1 MHPLREPPPPPPPC
15 SGSIISLPCPGS
27 IIPPPWLPPRA
38 PFNTNLSTTKKRSNI
53 SDNDTDAYDLG
64 NSSDEDAEIEV
75 VDEGVVA
82 LAALDPEV
90 APAKSNKAQST
101 KGAWPSVVEA
111 NKVSNVNK
119 TGANKTP
126 STNKPSIES
135 KGEVQPKK
143 AQPTPAQLK
152 KIQPSNFR
160 DGLHF
165 QDLTEGF
172 DVVSILP
179 LSLVCL

>member
-1 MHPLREPPPPPPPC
+1 M
-15 SGSIISLPCPGS
+15 
-27 IIPPPWLPPRA
+27 
-38 PFNTNLSTTKKRSNI
+38 STTKKRSNI

-111 NKVSNVNK
+111 NKISNVDKTGANKVSNVNK
-119 TGANKTP
+119 TGANKIP

-135 KGEVQPKK
+135 KGKVQPKK

-179 LSLVCL
+179 LPSVCL

>member
-1 MHPLREPPPPPPPC
+1 
-15 SGSIISLPCPGS
+15 
-27 IIPPPWLPPRA
+27 
-38 PFNTNLSTTKKRSNI
+38 LSTTKKRSNI
-53 SDNDTDAYDLG
+53 SDNDPDAYDLG

-111 NKVSNVNK
+111 NKISNVNKTGANKVSNVNK
-119 TGANKTP
+119 TGANKIPSTNKPSIERGKIQP

-135 KGEVQPKK
+135 KGKVQPKK

-179 LSLVCL
+179 LPLVCL